1 MDVSYR
7 YPKMYVVRPQ
17 FFIPIISLLRNAALQ
32 SLQYRQELAIV
43 RNQQID
49 IQNFEDNLNTF
60 KQVVASN
67 FDLARR
73 NFSEAIEDIDKT
85 IKILQK
91 IKDELTSSGNN
102 LWLAN
107 NKADSL
113 SIKKLV
119 KNAPTVKE
127 MFDELKQND

>member
-1 MDVSYR
+1 
-7 YPKMYVVRPQ
+7 MYVVRPQ